1 MRLNGSLHSLYLI
14 FASIWWGWTLLID
27 MFVIRILFSKIDDI
41 FLAGNIG
48 MELFSKLN
56 QLEMIISTALLVII
70 FFQVRVNRRLLKE
83 FFLTLTTW
91 IISVIYFSYLTPK
104 LIFLTELWK
113 KNDLIGIYSAPGIP
127 DIQQAHQ
134 YYHNLYIGI
143 DSLKLITLTVMIG
156 LATWRREKWE

>member
-113 KNDLIGIYSAPGIP
+113 KNDLIGIYSAPVIP
-127 DIQQAHQ
+127 YIQQAHQ

>member
-1 MRLNGSLHSLYLI
+1 
-14 FASIWWGWTLLID
+14 
-27 MFVIRILFSKIDDI
+27 
-41 FLAGNIG
+41 

>member
-1 MRLNGSLHSLYLI
+1 
-14 FASIWWGWTLLID
+14 